1 MTFRKEERTF
11 TPFILA
17 KSSAA
22 GASGTELRD
31 MLAAALVSGV
41 LVTAYVLPPVA
52 LTNVQCRSMPARAAV
67 VRAESLYASDGGEPE
82 VDWDKVRDTPT
93 PRTWP

>member
-1 MTFRKEERTF
+1 
-11 TPFILA
+11 
-17 KSSAA
+17 
-22 GASGTELRD
+22 

-52 LTNVQCRSMPARAAV
+52 LTNVQCRSMPVRAAV
-67 VRAESLYASDGGEPE
+67 VRAESLYANDGGEPE

-93 PRTWP
+93 P